1 MSTTATATRTLAD
14 AVAESETEIHT
25 VSTSHLLQL
34 QAEGWELR
42 GFASIEAE
50 LDRRAADQSNPRFQH
65 MVSLEA
71 RINAEYVSIVCGIDG
86 ATRGLATLR
95 KAKAQREL
103 YALVSDLG
111 PKEGAAY
118 AEYRRTAYAG

>member
-1 MSTTATATRTLAD
+1 MSTTTATRTLSD
-14 AVAESETEIHT
+14 AVAESDTEIRT
-25 VSTSHLLQL
+25 VSTAHLLQL
-34 QAEGWELR
+34 QAEGWEFR

-50 LDRRAADQSNPRFQH
+50 LNRRAADQSNPRFQH

-71 RINAEYVSIVCGIDG
+71 RINAEYASQVCGIDADTRAR
-86 ATRGLATLR
+86 ATAR
-95 KAKAQREL
+95 KAKAQRAL

-118 AEYRRTAYAG
+118 GEYRRTAYAG